1 MQEVKTLSAI
11 DLKGSV
17 EIIADYFNVAINNI
31 LYNRAIY
38 PESSFKR
45 VKKFGRSVLI
55 ATDEELIK
63 YLDKLIDQLKVWLM
77 ADSLK
82 RLVIV
87 IKSVK
92 SGAILERWQF
102 NIKREEDDIAVE
114 DIDEG
119 LGAIVRQIVASSSF
133 LPNIKETC
141 TFDLLVYT
149 NRNCEIPE
157 GWDESGPCFVP
168 NSAQVQLRSFSTKI
182 HQVESIVSYRQK

>member
-63 YLDKLIDQLKVWLM
+63 YLDKLIDQLKV
-77 ADSLK
+77 
-82 RLVIV
+82 
-87 IKSVK
+87 
-92 SGAILERWQF
+92 GQF
-102 NIKREEDDIAVE
+102 WNV
-114 DIDEG
+114 G